1 MEISVRTMRTDV
13 AVVGGGTSGMTAAIA
28 AAQEGAKV
36 VLIELDDSIG
46 GVGIRAGVHFYYF
59 GSPAG
64 LQMDI
69 DRAARVLPEIL
80 NRAHGYH
87 PATKLEVVSALLEQH
102 SVTIVTSAVI
112 ADVVLESGSVT
123 SVIVETDDETV
134 RIDAAVTV
142 DCTGDGDVAALAG
155 AEFELGR
162 SWDGVTNT
170 FSLVPRFVD
179 EKGYLSFS
187 NFDSGWVD
195 PTDPRDVSRAY
206 RLGRRTA
213 WRGRNPTTTHY
224 LTLGP
229 RIGIREGRRI
239 IGDYLLTQADLVADR
254 HFDDVVMRCVSHHD
268 THARDLANESDVTQ
282 TWIAILG
289 LRMLRLGCGIPYRCL
304 LPRGIDGLL
313 IGCRALSQDQDSG
326 AAVRMQRDMHKLG
339 EVAGVAAAH
348 AVAEGT
354 SPRRI
359 DVSRLQ
365 ERLVDRGVLD
375 RDELEHVARP
385 WTFAGSLRH
394 ATAAPDLDALVGL
407 LGTADESLA
416 IWWLLQYGDAGI
428 GRLRQLLDAPGATSS
443 CAAALCL
450 GLLGDRYAVPY
461 LAEIV
466 ARGDEDRPGPEL
478 GLAEPRWIAALI
490 VLRMLGAATVADG
503 AIARLA
509 DERTSSTILYL
520 LHYLIAV
527 ADQLTET
534 QRNDLVGAIT
544 AMMQDPQTGEDFTVQ
559 GSGEAGPTH
568 TAGSSI
574 RWSVELTASYVLDL
588 IGADG
593 APIRARYDLD
603 ERGYVRRFG
612 RILHHRL
619 QVTKGLAA

>member
-1 MEISVRTMRTDV
+1 MRTMRTDV

-28 AAQEGAKV
+28 AAQEGAQV
-36 VLIELDDSIG
+36 VLVELDESIG
-46 GVGIRAGVHFYYF
+46 GVGISTGVHFYYF

-64 LQMDI
+64 LQMEI
-69 DRAARVLPEIL
+69 DRVARAVPGVL

-87 PATKLEVVSALLEQH
+87 PASKLQVVTELLAEH
-102 SVTIVTSAVI
+102 SVTVVTSAVV
-112 ADVVLESGSVT
+112 AEVELVAGCVTAVV
-123 SVIVETDDETV
+123 VETDDETL
-134 RIDAAVTV
+134 RIEAAVTV

-155 AEFELGR
+155 ARFELGR
-162 SWDGVTNT
+162 AWDGATNT

-179 EKGYLSFS
+179 EKGFLSFS

-213 WRGRNPTTTHY
+213 WHGRNPASTHY

-239 IGDYLLTQADLVADR
+239 VGDYRLTQADLVADR

-282 TWIAILG
+282 VWIAILG

-304 LPRGIDGLL
+304 LPQGIDGLL
-313 IGCRALSQDQDSG
+313 VGCRALSQDQDSG

-339 EVAGVAAAH
+339 EVAGVAAAR
-348 AVAEGT
+348 AVAERT
-354 SPRRI
+354 TPRRI
-359 DVSRLQ
+359 EVGRLQ

-375 RDELEHVARP
+375 RDELDHTARP
-385 WTFAGSLRH
+385 WTFAGALRH
-394 ATAAPDLDALVGL
+394 TTATPDLETLIGL
-407 LGTADESLA
+407 LGTADESIA
-416 IWWLLQYGDAGI
+416 TWWLLQYGDAAA
-428 GRLRQLLDAPGATSS
+428 GRLRELLETRTSGV
-443 CAAALCL
+443 AALSL
-450 GLLGDRYAVPY
+450 GLLGDRHAVPY

-466 ARGDEDRPGPEL
+466 ARRDEQRPGPEL

-490 VLRMLGAATVADG
+490 VLRMLGDATVADL
-503 AIARLA
+503 AITRLTNEPA
-509 DERTSSTILYL
+509 SSTVLYL

-527 ADQLTET
+527 ADQLDET
-534 QRNDLVGAIT
+534 QRGELAAAI
-544 AMMQDPQTGEDFTVQ
+544 AAVLRDPQIGEDFTVQ

-568 TAGSSI
+568 TADTSI
-574 RWSVELTASYVLDL
+574 RWSVDLTASYVLDL

-593 APIRARYDLD
+593 APVRARYELD
-603 ERGYVRRFG
+603 ERGYVRRFA
-612 RILHHRL
+612 RILRERL
-619 QVTKGLAA
+619 QVAKGLAA

>member
-1 MEISVRTMRTDV
+1 MRTMQTDV

-36 VLIELDDSIG
+36 VLVELDDSIG
-46 GVGIRAGVHFYYF
+46 GIGIRAGVHFYYF

-64 LQMDI
+64 LQMEI
-69 DRAARVLPEIL
+69 DRAARALPDVL

-87 PATKLEVVSALLEQH
+87 PVSKLDVVTELLEQH
-102 SVTIVTSAVI
+102 SVAILTSAVVSE
-112 ADVVLESGSVT
+112 VVLDSGRVT
-123 SVIVETDDETV
+123 AVIVETDDETV

-155 AEFELGR
+155 ADFELGR
-162 SWDGVTNT
+162 AWDGATNT

-213 WRGRNPTTTHY
+213 WRGRNPANTHY

-239 IGDYLLTQADLVADR
+239 GGDYLLTQADLVADR

-289 LRMLRLGCGIPYRCL
+289 LRMLRFGCGIPYRCL

-313 IGCRALSQDQDSG
+313 VGCRALSQDQDSG
-326 AAVRMQRDMHKLG
+326 AAFRMQRDMHKLG

-354 SPRRI
+354 PPRRI

-375 RDELEHVARP
+375 RAELEHVPRP

-394 ATAAPDLDALVGL
+394 ATAPPDVGALVDL
-407 LGTADESLA
+407 LGTPDESIA
-416 IWWLLQYGDAGI
+416 VWWLVQYGDRKST
-428 GRLRQLLDAPGATSS
+428 RLNSS
-443 CAAALCL
+443 
-450 GLLGDRYAVPY
+450 
-461 LAEIV
+461 
-466 ARGDEDRPGPEL
+466 
-478 GLAEPRWIAALI
+478 
-490 VLRMLGAATVADG
+490 
-503 AIARLA
+503 
-509 DERTSSTILYL
+509 
-520 LHYLIAV
+520 H
-527 ADQLTET
+527 
-534 QRNDLVGAIT
+534 AIT
-544 AMMQDPQTGEDFTVQ
+544 SRMP
-559 GSGEAGPTH
+559 
-568 TAGSSI
+568 SS
-574 RWSVELTASYVLDL
+574 A
-588 IGADG
+588 
-593 APIRARYDLD
+593 
-603 ERGYVRRFG
+603 
-612 RILHHRL
+612 
-619 QVTKGLAA
+619 